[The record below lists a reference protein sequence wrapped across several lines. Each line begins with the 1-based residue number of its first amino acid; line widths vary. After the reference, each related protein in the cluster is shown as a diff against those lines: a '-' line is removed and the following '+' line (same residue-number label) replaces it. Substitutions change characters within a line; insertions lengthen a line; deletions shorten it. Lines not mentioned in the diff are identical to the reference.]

1 MPKEKPRD
9 IAVVVDDSPETL
21 RFLTDALE
29 GAGFTVLVALQG
41 SNALSL
47 VQEVTPDIMLLD
59 AVMPGIDGF
68 ETCRRLK
75 QRKALAHVPV
85 IFMTGL
91 SETEHIVRGFEA
103 GGVDYVTKPI
113 VPDELIARMQVH
125 LANARLGQSARNA
138 LDAAGRFLLAID
150 GAGRVLWCT
159 PQAGKLLS
167 AALPGSETEGYR
179 VPGEI
184 RERLGLD
191 APVRAAAAAAAS
203 AAALPAGE
211 DAIRFSYV
219 GRIGPEEFLL
229 RLSESGNEGDEQAL
243 KQHFLLTTREADV
256 LAWIARGKSN
266 RDIGEILGLSPRTVN
281 KHLEQ
286 IYVKL
291 GVENR
296 ASATALAVRALGDR

>member
-1 MPKEKPRD
+1 MPKERARD

-41 SNALSL
+41 TNALSL
-47 VQEVTPDIMLLD
+47 VQEVTPDIILLD

-75 QRKALAHVPV
+75 QRKTLAHVPV

-150 GAGRVLWCT
+150 GATRRPAPSPLRPRAVPRSPPART
-159 PQAGKLLS
+159 RSVSPMSAGS
-167 AALPGSETEGYR
+167 A
-179 VPGEI
+179 
-184 RERLGLD
+184 
-191 APVRAAAAAAAS
+191 
-203 AAALPAGE
+203 
-211 DAIRFSYV
+211 
-219 GRIGPEEFLL
+219 
-229 RLSESGNEGDEQAL
+229 
-243 KQHFLLTTREADV
+243 
-256 LAWIARGKSN
+256 
-266 RDIGEILGLSPRTVN
+266 PRN
-281 KHLEQ
+281 FCC
-286 IYVKL
+286 
-291 GVENR
+291 G
-296 ASATALAVRALGDR
+296 